1 MVPILDLVKNYL
13 TEASKGEAKLSPEL
27 VKEFEKA
34 CGEALRRQF
43 NPQNKKWRMRMSG
56 LGKPLCQQQLDKKEL
71 PKDLEYNAVMRFLC
85 LYRKLV
91 AVAPVSVTRTKRLF
105 FKEETEKFLST

>member
-43 NPQNKKWRMRMSG
+43 NPQSKKWRIRMSG
-56 LGKPLCQQQLDKKEL
+56 LGKPLCQQQLDKKVL
-71 PKDLEYNAVMRFLC
+71 PISAVSKRNIDLLKNLMLRS
-85 LYRKLV
+85 KQ
-91 AVAPVSVTRTKRLF
+91 
-105 FKEETEKFLST
+105 